1 MNNEREVSVKTF
13 RGTTGE
19 AEYFLH
25 VNAPEGAGF
34 EGQLK
39 AVENRYAA
47 SLKSLG
53 LTPDTAVFRRV
64 FLSDVLNQAGLV
76 RQSGLFAGSAG
87 SRAAVSLVQ
96 QMPLPSGKL
105 SLLAYHIQGRA
116 PLAKQRLSD
125 NHLLVKRKG
134 LSHLWSTGLAAPG
147 RDGVGSAGEQT
158 RAVFGD
164 LVRTLESRSATLRD
178 HCVRTWIYMKDVDLF
193 YQGMV
198 DARRELFA
206 RHGLTKDT
214 HYIASTGIEGACG
227 RQFDLVGMDAYSILG
242 LEPRQVSYLNDL
254 DRLCPAKNYNI
265 TFERGTRIAYSDRAH
280 CFISGTACIDKAG
293 EILHPGDVL
302 RQLVRT
308 IENIE
313 ALLRSGKASL
323 ADMMYLIIYLR
334 DPADFPRIAGYL
346 KDNFPGMPLAVV
358 QGAVCRPGWL
368 VEVEGIAAA
377 KNDAPSLP
385 PF

>member
-1 MNNEREVSVKTF
+1 MHSDSEVSVKTF

-19 AEYFLH
+19 TEHFLY
-25 VNAPEGAGF
+25 VKAPEGAGF
-34 EGQLK
+34 EEQLK
-39 AVENRYAA
+39 AVEDRYAA

-53 LTPDTAVFRRV
+53 LAPHTAVFRRV
-64 FLSDVLNQAGLV
+64 FLSDILNQADLV
-76 RQSGLFAGSAG
+76 RQSGLFTG
-87 SRAAVSLVQ
+87 AAVSLVQ
-96 QMPLPSGKL
+96 QMPLAAGKL
-105 SLLAYHIQGRA
+105 SLLAYHIQGQA
-116 PLAKQRLSD
+116 PLVKQRLSGS
-125 NHLLVKRKG
+125 HLLVKRNG
-134 LSHLWSTGLAAPG
+134 LGHLWSTCLTAPG
-147 RDGVGSAGEQT
+147 PNGGVSAGEQT

-164 LVRTLESRSATLRD
+164 LVRTLDSSGATLRE

-254 DRLCPAKNYNI
+254 DRLCPAGNYKV

-302 RQLVRT
+302 SQLVRT
-308 IENIE
+308 FENIE

-323 ADMMYLIIYLR
+323 ADLMYLIVYLR

-346 KDNFPGMPLAVV
+346 KDNFPGLPLAVV

-385 PF
+385 SF